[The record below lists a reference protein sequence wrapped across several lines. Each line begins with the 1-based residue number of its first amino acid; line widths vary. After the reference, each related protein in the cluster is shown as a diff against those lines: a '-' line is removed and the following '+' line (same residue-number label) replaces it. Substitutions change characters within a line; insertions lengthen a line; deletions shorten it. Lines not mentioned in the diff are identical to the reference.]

1 LFGIQYTKVDIA
13 DNEWYNFPIVMKKIT
28 VVILFLVIISLPA
41 IAGLLSGQTSGF
53 VDRGRTMIIGT
64 DYSTTMFETPFSS
77 FNIYG
82 KYGITDDLN
91 VFAKIGAGN
100 VDYSSSSSYESTT
113 SPTVYSGGFE
123 YKLFKAPGSTE
134 YYNLILEYESAGWR
148 VNDVSNN
155 ATCATLGIELVKKAN
170 DAQKYNFRLVVS
182 LFDAGKKAGDRILS
196 GTKYGFSTRN
206 EYLFAQ
212 SILGCIE
219 GGVLAGDERGLLVFF
234 SAGIGYAFT
243 I

>member
-1 LFGIQYTKVDIA
+1 MFGIPFTEVDIA
-13 DNEWYNFPIVMKKIT
+13 DNEWYNFQNVMKNTAFI
-28 VVILFLVIISLPA
+28 FLLLMIISFPA
-41 IAGLLSGQTSGF
+41 SAGLLSGQTSGF
-53 VDRGRTMIIGT
+53 VDKGRAMIIGT

-91 VFAKIGAGN
+91 VYAKMGAGN
-100 VDYSSSSSYESTT
+100 VDYTSSASYESTT

-123 YKLFKAPGSTE
+123 YKLFRVPGSSD

-155 ATCATLGIELVKKAN
+155 ATCSTLGIELIKKASE
-170 DAQKYNFRLVVS
+170 AQKYNFRFVVS
-182 LFDAGKKAGDRILS
+182 LLDAGKNAGDRILS

-219 GGVLAGDERGLLVFF
+219 GGVLAGDERGLIVYFN
-234 SAGIGYAFT
+234 AGFGYSF
-243 I
+243 II